1 MTGETKQ
8 ERFKRLAKLRGDR
21 VLKDIQLLG
30 NLSNRNNYEYSDQ
43 DVRKLFTALE
53 EELRISKA
61 RFTSSKKRE
70 IRF

>member
-30 NLSNRNNYEYSDQ
+30 NLSNKNNYNYTDQ
-43 DVRKLFTALE
+43 DVRKLFSALE

-61 RFTSSKKRE
+61 RFTSNKKRE

>member
-1 MTGETKQ
+1 MTGESKQ

-21 VLKDIQLLG
+21 VLRDIQLLG
-30 NLSNRNNYEYSDQ
+30 NLSNKNNYGYTDQ
-43 DVRKLFTALE
+43 DVRKLFSALE

-61 RFTSSKKRE
+61 RFTSNRKRE